1 MSGHRVTPT
10 SFPPIREQRKNSA
23 AAKRVLYLVNLNPC
37 QKFGTLEE
45 QIFLIAKALSTEG
58 GLLVPVFTR
67 EIDEVQGSR
76 YRQAGLPIEA
86 LDLHSFQV
94 PAFRKLLR
102 LIDHY
107 GVGWLHWHMY
117 STVNLYVLLL
127 RLVRPRVRHIFTDH
141 TSRASGVM
149 PAQSLWKSFK
159 RRVFGGS
166 YYAMYAVS
174 DYVLKDLQAQGFCSN
189 PGRYYHFV
197 NTDRFQPDAEVRA
210 RVRASMGCDDSLII
224 LVVAHLIPEKGV
236 DVAIRALADLPSRAV
251 LWIVGDGPERHRL
264 ASLAQAMGVEARVRF
279 LGVHSDV
286 SPFLQAADCFVCP
299 SLWQEAAGLVILEA
313 MACGLPVIASSV
325 GGIPEFVTPGE
336 TGYLFSAGDSRA
348 LADSLRGLAS
358 DPAQLAHFSLRARAR
373 VLNEFSH
380 ATRVADA
387 LSLYNPQS
395 SRGAL

>member
-1 MSGHRVTPT
+1 MIPPSCTPT
-10 SFPPIREQRKNSA
+10 YDQRKISS

-45 QIFLIAKALSTEG
+45 QIFLIAKALSQEG
-58 GLLVPVFTR
+58 GVLVPVFTR
-67 EIDEVQGSR
+67 EINDVQGSR

-86 LDLHSFQV
+86 LDLQSFQLS
-94 PAFRKLLR
+94 AFRKLLR

-107 GVGWLHWHMY
+107 RVGWLHWHMY

-127 RLVRPRVRHIFTDH
+127 RLVRPGVRHIFTDH
-141 TSRASGVM
+141 SSRASGVM
-149 PAQSLWKSFK
+149 PAPSVWKSIK
-159 RRVFGGS
+159 RRFLGGCYS
-166 YYAMYAVS
+166 GMYAVS
-174 DYVLKDLQAQGFCSN
+174 DYVLKDLQAQGFCSH
-189 PGRYYHFV
+189 PRRYYHFV

-210 RVRASMGCDDSLII
+210 RVRASMGCEDRLII

-236 DVAIRALADLPSRAV
+236 DVAIRALAELPSRAV
-251 LWIVGDGPERHRL
+251 LWIAGDGPERQRL
-264 ASLAQAMGVEARVRF
+264 ADLAHAIGVEARVQF
-279 LGVHSDV
+279 LGLHSDV
-286 SPFLQAADCFVCP
+286 SQFLRAADCFVCP

-336 TGYLFSAGDSRA
+336 TGYLYSAGDA
-348 LADSLRGLAS
+348 HGLADHLTALSS
-358 DPAQLAHFSLRARAR
+358 DPSRLAHLSLRARAR

-380 ATRVADA
+380 TTRVADA

-395 SRGAL
+395 